1 MTPLRQRMIHDLN
14 IRGRSEN
21 TQKAYILQIKK
32 FAEHFKQSP
41 EKLGLDEI
49 RAYQIYLIEQRRAS
63 RSQLVQFVAAA
74 RFLYTVT
81 LNLDWKLTRIPYP
94 KKAKRLPDV
103 LSEEEVKRLIDV
115 VRNPKHRAI
124 VTTIYAAGLRVS
136 EACQLRVSHID
147 SSVKFGINSQRAIRF
162 FAETLIAGDLGPD
175 DSRER

>member
-1 MTPLRQRMIHDLN
+1 MTSLRQRMLHDLR

-21 TQKAYILQIKK
+21 TQRAYILQIKK

-94 KKAKRLPDV
+94 KKAKRRP
-103 LSEEEVKRLIDV
+103 SSQTEER
-115 VRNPKHRAI
+115 
-124 VTTIYAAGLRVS
+124 T
-136 EACQLRVSHID
+136 
-147 SSVKFGINSQRAIRF
+147 
-162 FAETLIAGDLGPD
+162 
-175 DSRER
+175 